1 MLPEEQELN
10 RLENEQ
16 SELEDQV
23 TNDELLLETIKL
35 ETAQF
40 AYHYYQTVGLLYAE
54 HDRIKAHIAWT
65 EVGLNS
71 NDVEA

>member
-1 MLPEEQELN
+1 MVIEA
-10 RLENEQ
+10 
-16 SELEDQV
+16 
-23 TNDELLLETIKL
+23 IKL
-35 ETAQF
+35 GIAQF
-40 AYHYYQTVGLLYAE
+40 AYHFYQTVGLLYAE